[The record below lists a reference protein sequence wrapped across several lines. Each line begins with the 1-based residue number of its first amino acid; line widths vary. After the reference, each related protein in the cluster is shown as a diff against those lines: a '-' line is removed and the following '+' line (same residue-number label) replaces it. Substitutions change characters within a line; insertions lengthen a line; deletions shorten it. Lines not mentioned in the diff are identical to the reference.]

1 MEDSRWIWQQ
11 PDWPHFRWQAER
23 LAPLLRDCAQAQ
35 GRLLGMA
42 GAAGDEFGAQ
52 GELDALLQN
61 IVTSSA
67 IEGEQLDVG
76 SVRSSLARRLGL
88 ETDGASRVSPRSE
101 GLAELMLDATR
112 HLEQPLSLERLLHW
126 HRLLFPA
133 QDDDLLPRRIRI
145 AALRGEEPMQVV
157 SGRLDRPTVHFEAP
171 PRDGLERQ
179 LAAFLDWF
187 EASRSDGG
195 LDPLLRAGIAHFW
208 FVTLHPF
215 DDGNGRLT
223 RAITDLALAQGER
236 QAIRLHAMSVS
247 ILDDRQGYYR
257 ILEASQKGSPPGSNG
272 SSTPCC
278 AACNRRWRASTGCWP
293 RRASGSGIASRHCP
307 PNRSRCST
315 ACSTAASAASKTAS
329 APPSTRPSPGFPRP
343 PPPATSATCS
353 TRVASSACPAAGA
366 APVTGSTGRPP
377 VGSIHPRSG
386 FSGRSPRGA
395 GGHQNNRMN
404 TVGASLLAIF
414 QCRQT
419 DRQQAGSYRGRP

>member
-42 GAAGDEFGAQ
+42 GAAGDAFGAQ

-133 QDDDLLPRRIRI
+133 QDDDLLPRRIRVG
-145 AALRGEEPMQVV
+145 ALRGEEPMQVV

-171 PRDGLERQ
+171 PRAGLERQ

-187 EASRSDGG
+187 EASRGDGG

-257 ILEASQKGSPPGSNG
+257 ILEASQKGGLEI
-272 SSTPCC
+272 TPWLEWFLHILLRSLQQ
-278 AACNRRWRASTGCWP
+278 ALTRIDRVLAKARFWQRHRQHALSAEQIKVLNRLLDGGERGFED
-293 RRASGSGIASRHCP
+293 GI
-307 PNRSRCST
+307 
-315 ACSTAASAASKTAS
+315 SAAQYQTVARVSKATATRHLGDLLDKGCLVRL
-329 APPSTRPSPGFPRP
+329 PGGGRSTRYRIDWP
-343 PPPATSATCS
+343 
-353 TRVASSACPAAGA
+353 
-366 APVTGSTGRPP
+366 
-377 VGSIHPRSG
+377 
-386 FSGRSPRGA
+386 A
-395 GGHQNNRMN
+395 GG
-404 TVGASLLAIF
+404 
-414 QCRQT
+414 
-419 DRQQAGSYRGRP
+419 GSDTAL